1 MNDKK
6 AKLVMHNEQKNICT
20 EEEYAIKGLSS
31 IVYKAQ
37 LPLYPHFSRTFIF
50 IRSENT

>member
-1 MNDKK
+1 MNVKK
-6 AKLVMHNEQKNICT
+6 AEQVMHNEQKNICT
-20 EEEYAIKGLSS
+20 EEEDAIKGKSS
-31 IVYKAQ
+31 IVYKVQ